1 MEPMFYVYLLH
12 STKDNGFYIGYST
25 DLKKRLSQHTR
36 GASFATKSR
45 GPWKLIYYRAY
56 TAVVLM
62 SFVCPRISPKGSI
75 LVLSTRALPLNLV
88 FKMSNQIT
96 PLHPVA
102 SGSRRTSAPRNDSS
116 ANSRFACK
124 TISTAS
130 FKFARASS
138 SVAPCVFAPGSSS
151 TNAAYPSGNFRK
163 TAVSLISMSIL

>member
-1 MEPMFYVYLLH
+1 
-12 STKDNGFYIGYST
+12 
-25 DLKKRLSQHTR
+25 
-36 GASFATKSR
+36 
-45 GPWKLIYYRAY
+45 
-56 TAVVLM
+56 M

-116 ANSRFACK
+116 ANSRFACR

-151 TNAAYPSGNFRK
+151 LGKFSENRSQLDFHVDLVAQNTSAGQLR
-163 TAVSLISMSIL
+163 L